1 MRESGRESF
10 ETWARSRQQGLVR
23 TAYLLTGDFHRAEDL
38 VQDALV
44 KAAARWDT
52 LAGGHPDAWIRT
64 VVYRDQVSWWRRHR
78 REVLTSPR
86 DQAVPPAGESALV
99 LREALGRLTA
109 RQRAVLVLRYVED
122 LPLVDTAEI
131 LGITVGSVKKH
142 ASVALARLRTL
153 APELEELLEER
164 R

>member
-1 MRESGRESF
+1 M
-10 ETWARSRQQGLVR
+10 
-23 TAYLLTGDFHRAEDL
+23 
-38 VQDALV
+38 
-44 KAAARWDT
+44 
-52 LAGGHPDAWIRT
+52 
-64 VVYRDQVSWWRRHR
+64 
-78 REVLTSPR
+78 
-86 DQAVPPAGESALV
+86 V

-122 LPLVDTAEI
+122 LPLADTAEI